1 MGTGGPRTAD
11 ESSYLD
17 DMVIGILG
25 REQQLIKFSN
35 PCLLGY
41 LFPTLYPKGRGF
53 FSKDYGSIE
62 GDKNQ
67 RIQYYDGRLY
77 THHNIDKHLVDKI
90 DYHEEDVEGYISR
103 SSSDGEK
110 SDENDE
116 SEEDKVPKHRKRL
129 TNVPSL
135 PDKIEAD
142 IGPGGETKYS
152 KYTIKSYAKFRLLS
166 VDRRWGRNVKF
177 ILMMFDWI
185 QKSAIFSYQMRLAS
199 TTTAG
204 RATRTYDI
212 LERSNNGQSM
222 FI

>member
-1 MGTGGPRTAD
+1 ML
-11 ESSYLD
+11 E
-17 DMVIGILG
+17 
-25 REQQLIKFSN
+25 N
-35 PCLLGY
+35 
-41 LFPTLYPKGRGF
+41 
-53 FSKDYGSIE
+53 
-62 GDKNQ
+62 
-67 RIQYYDGRLY
+67 
-77 THHNIDKHLVDKI
+77 KHLVDKN

-116 SEEDKVPKHRKRL
+116 SE
-129 TNVPSL
+129 
-135 PDKIEAD
+135 EAD

-212 LERSNNGQSM
+212 LERSNNGQRTKYRESRTVAIPP
-222 FI
+222 FIRTGAQYKNLLFQKFSALFEEFGTPELFGTFTCDNRSAGQVVLAEHFGGPGANTHDDPVLFTMH